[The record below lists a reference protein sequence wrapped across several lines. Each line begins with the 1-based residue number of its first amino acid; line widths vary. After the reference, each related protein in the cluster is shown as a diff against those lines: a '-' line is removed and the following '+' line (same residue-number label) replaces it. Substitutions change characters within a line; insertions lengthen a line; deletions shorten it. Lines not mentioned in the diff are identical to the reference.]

1 MPPPL
6 KLYYLSAEVAPFSE
20 TYELATFSRKIT
32 SKLHDKE
39 DVDIRVS
46 QPKYGYVSERK
57 YILREVI
64 RLKDIPVM
72 FNEGKHIINMKSCFI
87 PETRVQVYFM
97 ENNPLY
103 KSLPDL
109 IYKAR
114 NGRIFSDIDERFA
127 FFAVSVIDTLTSLFW
142 APDVFIC
149 NDWQTSFL
157 PILLREQYKQ
167 EEFYSNMKS
176 VYIIHSVNDYRKY
189 SKKTYD
195 MLGLTPGESGE
206 LIDNHICAIK
216 NADLTIAMNYESS
229 KLMDKMMKQKKL
241 FDAFESNNSMIIDV
255 PKKSNREVWKETAN
269 IIESACKKLK

>member
-1 MPPPL
+1 MAPL

-32 SKLHDKE
+32 SKLHNKE

-72 FNEGKHIINMKSCFI
+72 FNEEKHIINMKSCFI

-127 FFAVSVIDTLTSLFW
+127 FFALSAIDTLTSLFW

-195 MLGLTPGESGE
+195 MLGLTPGESGK
-206 LIDNHICAIK
+206 LIDNHICAIE

-241 FDAFESNNSMIIDV
+241 FDAFESNNSIVIDI

-269 IIESACKKLK
+269 TIESACKKLK

>member
-1 MPPPL
+1 MPHL

-20 TYELATFSRKIT
+20 TYELASFSRKIT

-64 RLKDIPVM
+64 RLKDIPVI
-72 FNEGKHIINMKSCFI
+72 FNEEKHVINMKSCFI
-87 PETRVQVYFM
+87 PETRVQVYFV

-103 KSLPDL
+103 KILPDL

-114 NGRIFSDIDERFA
+114 NGRIFSDIDEKFA
-127 FFAVSVIDTLTSLFW
+127 FFALSAIDTLTSLFW
-142 APDVFIC
+142 APDIFIC
-149 NDWQTSFL
+149 NDWQTSFV
-157 PILLREQYKQ
+157 PILLRERFKQ

-176 VYIIHSVNDYRKY
+176 VYIIHSINDYRKY
-189 SKKTYD
+189 SKHTYD
-195 MLGLTPGESGE
+195 MLGLTPGESGK
-206 LIDNHICAIK
+206 LVDNHICAIE

-229 KLMDKMMKQKKL
+229 NLMENMKKQKKL
-241 FDAFESNNSMIIDV
+241 FAAFESNNSMIIDI

-269 IIESACKKLK
+269 TIESVCKKLK

>member
-1 MPPPL
+1 MAPL

-72 FNEGKHIINMKSCFI
+72 FNEEKHIINMKSCFI

-103 KSLPDL
+103 KPLPDL

-127 FFAVSVIDTLTSLFW
+127 FFALSAIETLTSLFW

-195 MLGLTPGESGE
+195 MLGLTPGESGK
-206 LIDNHICAIK
+206 LIDNHICAIE

-241 FDAFESNNSMIIDV
+241 FDAFESNNSMIIDI

-269 IIESACKKLK
+269 TIESACKKLK

>member
-1 MPPPL
+1 MPPL

-20 TYELATFSRKIT
+20 TYELASFSRKIT
-32 SKLHDKE
+32 SKLHDK
-39 DVDIRVS
+39 DDIDIRVS

-64 RLKDIPVM
+64 RLKDIPVI
-72 FNEGKHIINMKSCFI
+72 FNEEKHVINMKSCFI

-103 KSLPDL
+103 KILPDL

-127 FFAVSVIDTLTSLFW
+127 FFALSAIDTLTSLFW
-142 APDVFIC
+142 TPDVLIC
-149 NDWQTSFL
+149 NDWQTSFV
-157 PILLREQYKQ
+157 PILLRERFKQ

-176 VYIIHSVNDYRKY
+176 LYIIHSVNDYRKY
-189 SKKTYD
+189 SKHTYD
-195 MLGLTPGESGE
+195 MLGLTPNESGK
-206 LIDNHICAIK
+206 LVDNHICAIE

-229 KLMDKMMKQKKL
+229 NLMDNMKKQKKL
-241 FDAFESNNSMIIDV
+241 FDTFESHNSMVIDI

-269 IIESACKKLK
+269 TIESVCKKLK

>member
-1 MPPPL
+1 MAPL

-20 TYELATFSRKIT
+20 TYELASFSRKIT

-39 DVDIRVS
+39 GLDIRVS

-64 RLKDIPVM
+64 RLKDIPVI
-72 FNEGKHIINMKSCFI
+72 FNEEKHVINMKSCFI
-87 PETRVQVYFM
+87 PETRVQVYFV

-103 KSLPDL
+103 KILPDL

-114 NGRIFSDIDERFA
+114 NGRIFSDIDEKFA
-127 FFAVSVIDTLTSLFW
+127 FFALSAIDTLTSLFW
-142 APDVFIC
+142 APDIFIC
-149 NDWQTSFL
+149 NDWQTSFV
-157 PILLREQYKQ
+157 PILLRERFKQ

-176 VYIIHSVNDYRKY
+176 VYIIHSINDYRKY
-189 SKKTYD
+189 SKHTYD
-195 MLGLTPGESGE
+195 MLGLTPGESGK
-206 LIDNHICAIK
+206 LVDNHICAIE

-229 KLMDKMMKQKKL
+229 NLMENMKKQKKL
-241 FDAFESNNSMIIDV
+241 FAAFESNNSMIIDI

-269 IIESACKKLK
+269 TIESVCKKLK

>member
-1 MPPPL
+1 MAPL

-20 TYELATFSRKIT
+20 TYELASFSRKIT

-64 RLKDIPVM
+64 RLKDIPVI
-72 FNEGKHIINMKSCFI
+72 FNEEKHVINMKSCFI
-87 PETRVQVYFM
+87 PETRVQVYFV

-103 KSLPDL
+103 KILPDL

-114 NGRIFSDIDERFA
+114 NGRIFSDIDEKFA
-127 FFAVSVIDTLTSLFW
+127 FFALSAIDTLTSLFW
-142 APDVFIC
+142 APDIFIC
-149 NDWQTSFL
+149 NDWQTSFV
-157 PILLREQYKQ
+157 PILLQERFKQ

-176 VYIIHSVNDYRKY
+176 VYIIHSINDYRKY
-189 SKKTYD
+189 SKHTYD
-195 MLGLTPGESGE
+195 MLGLTPGESGK
-206 LIDNHICAIK
+206 LVDNHICAIE

-229 KLMDKMMKQKKL
+229 NLMENMKKQKKL
-241 FDAFESNNSMIIDV
+241 FAAFESNNSMIIDI

-269 IIESACKKLK
+269 TIESVCKKLK

>member
-1 MPPPL
+1 MAPL

-32 SKLHDKE
+32 SKLHNKE

-72 FNEGKHIINMKSCFI
+72 FNEEKHIINMKSCFI

-103 KSLPDL
+103 KPLPDL

-127 FFAVSVIDTLTSLFW
+127 FFALSAIDTLTSLFW

-176 VYIIHSVNDYRKY
+176 VYIIHSINDYRRY

-195 MLGLTPGESGE
+195 MLGLTPGESGK
-206 LIDNHICAIK
+206 LIDNHICAIE

-241 FDAFESNNSMIIDV
+241 FDAFESNNSMIIDI

-269 IIESACKKLK
+269 TIESACKKLK

>member
-1 MPPPL
+1 MAPL

-20 TYELATFSRKIT
+20 TYELASFSRKIT

-64 RLKDIPVM
+64 RLKDIPVI
-72 FNEGKHIINMKSCFI
+72 FNEEKHVINMKSCFI

-103 KSLPDL
+103 KILPDL

-114 NGRIFSDIDERFA
+114 NGRIFSDIDEKFA
-127 FFAVSVIDTLTSLFW
+127 FFALSAIDTLTSLFW
-142 APDVFIC
+142 APDIFIC
-149 NDWQTSFL
+149 NDWQTSFV
-157 PILLREQYKQ
+157 PILLRERFKQ

-176 VYIIHSVNDYRKY
+176 VYIIHSINDYRRY
-189 SKKTYD
+189 SKHTYD
-195 MLGLTPGESGE
+195 MLGLTPGESGK
-206 LIDNHICAIK
+206 LVDNHICAIE

-229 KLMDKMMKQKKL
+229 NLMENMKKQKKL
-241 FDAFESNNSMIIDV
+241 FAAFESNNSIIIDI

-269 IIESACKKLK
+269 TIESVCKKLK

>member
-1 MPPPL
+1 MAPL

-72 FNEGKHIINMKSCFI
+72 FNEEKHIINMKSCFI

-127 FFAVSVIDTLTSLFW
+127 FFALSAIDTLTSLFW

-195 MLGLTPGESGE
+195 MLGLTPGESGK
-206 LIDNHICAIK
+206 LIDNHICAIE
-216 NADLTIAMNYESS
+216 NADLTIAINYESS

-241 FDAFESNNSMIIDV
+241 FDAFESNNSMVIDI

-269 IIESACKKLK
+269 TIESACKKLK

>member
-1 MPPPL
+1 MPPL

-20 TYELATFSRKIT
+20 TYELASFSRKIT
-32 SKLHDKE
+32 SKLHDKT
-39 DVDIRVS
+39 DIDIRVS

-64 RLKDIPVM
+64 RLKDIPVV
-72 FNEGKHIINMKSCFI
+72 FNEEQHIINMKSCFI

-114 NGRIFSDIDERFA
+114 NGRVFSDIDERFA
-127 FFAVSVIDTLTSLFW
+127 FFSMAAIDTLTSLFW

-149 NDWQTSFL
+149 NDWQTSFI
-157 PILLREQYKQ
+157 PTLLQEQFKQ

-176 VYIIHSVNDYRKY
+176 VYLIHSVNNYRKY
-189 SKKTYD
+189 SKSTYD
-195 MLGLTPGESGE
+195 MLGITPNESGK
-206 LIDNHICAIK
+206 LVDNHIMAIE
-216 NADLTIAMNYESS
+216 NSDLTIAINYESS
-229 KLMDKMMKQKKL
+229 QLLDKMKKQKKL
-241 FDAFESNNSMIIDV
+241 FETFESNNSMVIDI
-255 PKKSNREVWKETAN
+255 PKKTNRAVWKETSN
-269 IIESACKKLK
+269 TIESACRKL

>member
-1 MPPPL
+1 MAPL

-20 TYELATFSRKIT
+20 TYELASFSRKIT

-39 DVDIRVS
+39 DLDIRVS

-64 RLKDIPVM
+64 RLKDIPVI
-72 FNEGKHIINMKSCFI
+72 FNEEKHVINMKSCFI
-87 PETRVQVYFM
+87 PETRVQVYFV

-103 KSLPDL
+103 KTLPDL

-114 NGRIFSDIDERFA
+114 NGRIFSDIDEKFA
-127 FFAVSVIDTLTSLFW
+127 FFALSAIDTLTSLFW
-142 APDVFIC
+142 APDIFIC
-149 NDWQTSFL
+149 NDWQTSFV
-157 PILLREQYKQ
+157 PILLRERFKQ

-176 VYIIHSVNDYRKY
+176 VYIIHSINDYRKY
-189 SKKTYD
+189 SKHTYD
-195 MLGLTPGESGE
+195 MLGLTPGESGK
-206 LIDNHICAIK
+206 LVDNHICAIE

-229 KLMDKMMKQKKL
+229 NLMENMKKQKKL
-241 FDAFESNNSMIIDV
+241 FAAFESNNSMIIDI

-269 IIESACKKLK
+269 TIESVCKKLK

>member
-1 MPPPL
+1 MPPL

-20 TYELATFSRKIT
+20 TYELASFSRKIT
-32 SKLHDKE
+32 SKLHDKT

-64 RLKDIPVM
+64 RLKDIPVV
-72 FNEGKHIINMKSCFI
+72 FNEEQHIINMKSCFI

-114 NGRIFSDIDERFA
+114 NGRVFSDIDERFA
-127 FFAVSVIDTLTSLFW
+127 FFSMAAIDTLTSLFW
-142 APDVFIC
+142 APDIFIC
-149 NDWQTSFL
+149 NDWQTSFV
-157 PILLREQYKQ
+157 PTLLREQFKL

-176 VYIIHSVNDYRKY
+176 VYLIHSVNNYRKY
-189 SKKTYD
+189 SQSTYD
-195 MLGLTPGESGE
+195 MLGITPNESGK
-206 LIDNHICAIK
+206 LVDNHIMAIE
-216 NADLTIAMNYESS
+216 NSDLTIAINYESS
-229 KLMDKMMKQKKL
+229 QLLDKMKKQKKL
-241 FDAFESNNSMIIDV
+241 FETFESNNSMVIDI
-255 PKKSNREVWKETAN
+255 PKKTNRAVWKETSN
-269 IIESACKKLK
+269 TIESACRKL

>member
-1 MPPPL
+1 MAPL

-72 FNEGKHIINMKSCFI
+72 FNEEKHIINMKSCFI

-127 FFAVSVIDTLTSLFW
+127 FFALSAIDTLTSLFW

-195 MLGLTPGESGE
+195 MLGLTPGESGK
-206 LIDNHICAIK
+206 LIDNHICAIE
-216 NADLTIAMNYESS
+216 NA
-229 KLMDKMMKQKKL
+229 
-241 FDAFESNNSMIIDV
+241 
-255 PKKSNREVWKETAN
+255 
-269 IIESACKKLK
+269 

>member
-1 MPPPL
+1 MPPL

-20 TYELATFSRKIT
+20 TYELASFSRKIT
-32 SKLHDKE
+32 SKLHDKT

-64 RLKDIPVM
+64 RLKDIPVV
-72 FNEGKHIINMKSCFI
+72 FNEEKHIINMKSCFI

-103 KSLPDL
+103 KSLPEL

-114 NGRIFSDIDERFA
+114 NGRVFSDIDERFA
-127 FFAVSVIDTLTSLFW
+127 FFSMAAIDTLTSLFW

-149 NDWQTSFL
+149 NDWQTSFV
-157 PILLREQYKQ
+157 PTLLREQFKQ

-176 VYIIHSVNDYRKY
+176 VYLIHSVNNYRKY
-189 SKKTYD
+189 SQSTYD
-195 MLGLTPGESGE
+195 MLGITPNESGK
-206 LIDNHICAIK
+206 LVDNHIMAIE
-216 NADLTIAMNYESS
+216 NSDLTIAINYESS
-229 KLMDKMMKQKKL
+229 QLLDKMKKQKKL
-241 FDAFESNNSMIIDV
+241 FETFESNNSMVLDI
-255 PKKSNREVWKETAN
+255 PKKTNPAVWKETSN
-269 IIESACKKLK
+269 TIESACRKL

>member
-1 MPPPL
+1 MAPL

-32 SKLHDKE
+32 SKLHNKE

-72 FNEGKHIINMKSCFI
+72 FNEEKHIVNMKSCFI

-97 ENNPLY
+97 ENNLLY

-127 FFAVSVIDTLTSLFW
+127 FFALSAIDTLTSLFW

-157 PILLREQYKQ
+157 PILLREQFKQ

-195 MLGLTPGESGE
+195 MLGLTQGISGE
-206 LIDNHICAIK
+206 LIDNHICAIE

-241 FDAFESNNSMIIDV
+241 FDAFESSNSMVIDI

-269 IIESACKKLK
+269 TIESACKKLK

>member
-1 MPPPL
+1 MPPL

-20 TYELATFSRKIT
+20 TYELASFSRKIT
-32 SKLHDKE
+32 SRLHDKT

-72 FNEGKHIINMKSCFI
+72 FNEEKHIINMKSCFI

-127 FFAVSVIDTLTSLFW
+127 FFALSAIDTLTSLFW

-195 MLGLTPGESGE
+195 MLGLTPGESGK
-206 LIDNHICAIK
+206 LIDNHICAIE

-241 FDAFESNNSMIIDV
+241 FDAFESNNSMIIDI

-269 IIESACKKLK
+269 TIESACKKLK

>member
-1 MPPPL
+1 MAPL

-20 TYELATFSRKIT
+20 TYELASFSRKIT

-64 RLKDIPVM
+64 RLKDIPVI
-72 FNEGKHIINMKSCFI
+72 FNEEKHVINMKSCFI
-87 PETRVQVYFM
+87 PETRVQVYFV

-103 KSLPDL
+103 KILPDL

-114 NGRIFSDIDERFA
+114 NGRIFSDIDEKFA
-127 FFAVSVIDTLTSLFW
+127 FFALSAIDTLTSLFW
-142 APDVFIC
+142 APDIFIC
-149 NDWQTSFL
+149 NDWQTSFV
-157 PILLREQYKQ
+157 PILLQERFKQ

-176 VYIIHSVNDYRKY
+176 VYIIHSINDYRKY
-189 SKKTYD
+189 SKHTYD
-195 MLGLTPGESGE
+195 MLGLTPGESGK
-206 LIDNHICAIK
+206 LVDNHICAIE
-216 NADLTIAMNYESS
+216 NADITIAMNYESS
-229 KLMDKMMKQKKL
+229 NLMENMKKQKKL
-241 FDAFESNNSMIIDV
+241 FAAFESNNSMIIDI

-269 IIESACKKLK
+269 TIESVCKKLK

>member
-1 MPPPL
+1 MAPL

-72 FNEGKHIINMKSCFI
+72 FNEEKHIINMKSCFI

-127 FFAVSVIDTLTSLFW
+127 FFALSAIDTLTSLFW

-195 MLGLTPGESGE
+195 MLGLTPGESGK
-206 LIDNHICAIK
+206 LIDNHICAIE

-241 FDAFESNNSMIIDV
+241 FDAFESNNSMIIDI

-269 IIESACKKLK
+269 TIESACKKLK

>member
-1 MPPPL
+1 MPPL

-20 TYELATFSRKIT
+20 TYELASFSRKIT
-32 SKLHDKE
+32 SKLHDKT
-39 DVDIRVS
+39 DLDIRVS

-64 RLKDIPVM
+64 RLKDIPVV
-72 FNEGKHIINMKSCFI
+72 FNEEQHIINMKSCFI

-114 NGRIFSDIDERFA
+114 NGRVFSDIDERFA
-127 FFAVSVIDTLTSLFW
+127 FFSMAAIDTLTSLFW

-149 NDWQTSFL
+149 NDWQTSFI
-157 PILLREQYKQ
+157 PTLLQEQFKQ

-176 VYIIHSVNDYRKY
+176 VYLIHSVNNYRKY
-189 SKKTYD
+189 SQSTYA
-195 MLGLTPGESGE
+195 MLGITPNESGK
-206 LIDNHICAIK
+206 LVDNHIMAIE
-216 NADLTIAMNYESS
+216 NSDLTIAINYESS
-229 KLMDKMMKQKKL
+229 QLLDKMKKQKKL
-241 FDAFESNNSMIIDV
+241 FETFESNNSMVLDI
-255 PKKSNREVWKETAN
+255 PNKTNRAVWKEASNT
-269 IIESACKKLK
+269 IESACRKL

>member
-1 MPPPL
+1 MAPL

-20 TYELATFSRKIT
+20 TYELASFSRKIT
-32 SKLHDKE
+32 SKLHDKT

-64 RLKDIPVM
+64 RLKDIPVI
-72 FNEGKHIINMKSCFI
+72 FNEEKHIINMKSCFI

-114 NGRIFSDIDERFA
+114 NGRVFSDIDERFA
-127 FFAVSVIDTLTSLFW
+127 FFSMAAIDTLTSLFW

-149 NDWQTSFL
+149 NDWQTSFI
-157 PILLREQYKQ
+157 PTLLQEQFKQ

-176 VYIIHSVNDYRKY
+176 VYLIHSVNNYRMY
-189 SKKTYD
+189 SQSTYD
-195 MLGLTPGESGE
+195 MLGITPNKSGE
-206 LIDNHICAIK
+206 LVDNHIMAIE
-216 NADLTIAMNYESS
+216 NSDLTIAINYESS
-229 KLMDKMMKQKKL
+229 QLLDKMKKQKKL
-241 FDAFESNNSMIIDV
+241 FETFESNNSMVLDI
-255 PKKSNREVWKETAN
+255 PKKTNREVWKETSN
-269 IIESACKKLK
+269 TIESACRKL

>member
-1 MPPPL
+1 MPPL
-6 KLYYLSAEVAPFSE
+6 KLYFLSAEVAPFSE
-20 TYELATFSRKIT
+20 TYELASFSRKIT
-32 SKLHDKE
+32 SKLHDSK

-64 RLKDIPVM
+64 RLKDIPVV
-72 FNEGKHIINMKSCFI
+72 FNEEQHIINMKSCFI

-114 NGRIFSDIDERFA
+114 NGRVFSDIDERFA
-127 FFAVSVIDTLTSLFW
+127 FFSMAAIDTLTSLFW

-149 NDWQTSFL
+149 NDWQTSFI
-157 PILLREQYKQ
+157 PTLLREQFKQ

-176 VYIIHSVNDYRKY
+176 VYLIHSVNNYRKY
-189 SKKTYD
+189 SQSTYD
-195 MLGLTPGESGE
+195 MLGITPNESGK
-206 LIDNHICAIK
+206 LVDNHIMAIE
-216 NADLTIAMNYESS
+216 NSDLTIAINYESS
-229 KLMDKMMKQKKL
+229 QLLDKMKKQKKL
-241 FDAFESNNSMIIDV
+241 FETFESNNSMIINI
-255 PKKSNREVWKETAN
+255 PKKTNRDVWKETSN
-269 IIESACKKLK
+269 IIESACRKL

>member
-1 MPPPL
+1 MAPL

-72 FNEGKHIINMKSCFI
+72 FNEEKHIINMKSCFI

-114 NGRIFSDIDERFA
+114 NGRIFSDIDERFT
-127 FFAVSVIDTLTSLFW
+127 FFALSAIDTLTSLFW

-176 VYIIHSVNDYRKY
+176 VYIIHSVDNYRKY
-189 SKKTYD
+189 SKKTYN
-195 MLGLTPGESGE
+195 MLGLTPGESGK

-241 FDAFESNNSMIIDV
+241 FDAFESNNSMVIDI

-269 IIESACKKLK
+269 TIESACKKLK

>member
-1 MPPPL
+1 MPPL

-20 TYELATFSRKIT
+20 TYELASFSRKIT
-32 SKLHDKE
+32 SKLHDKD

-64 RLKDIPVM
+64 RRKDIPVI
-72 FNEGKHIINMKSCFI
+72 FNEEKHVINMKSCFI

-103 KSLPDL
+103 KILPDL

-127 FFAVSVIDTLTSLFW
+127 FFALSAIDTLTSLFW
-142 APDVFIC
+142 TPDVLIC
-149 NDWQTSFL
+149 NDWQTSFV
-157 PILLREQYKQ
+157 PILLRERFKQ
-167 EEFYSNMKS
+167 EEFYLNMKS

-189 SKKTYD
+189 SKHTYD
-195 MLGLTPGESGE
+195 MLGLTPSVSGE
-206 LIDNHICAIK
+206 LVDNHICAIE

-229 KLMDKMMKQKKL
+229 NLMDNMKKQKKL
-241 FDAFESNNSMIIDV
+241 FDAFESHNSMVIDI

-269 IIESACKKLK
+269 TIESVCKKLK

>member
-1 MPPPL
+1 MAPL

-20 TYELATFSRKIT
+20 TYELASFSRKIT

-39 DVDIRVS
+39 DLDIRVS

-64 RLKDIPVM
+64 RLKDIPVI
-72 FNEGKHIINMKSCFI
+72 FNEEKHVINMKSCFI
-87 PETRVQVYFM
+87 PETRVQVYFV

-103 KSLPDL
+103 KILPDL

-114 NGRIFSDIDERFA
+114 NGRIFSDIDEKFA
-127 FFAVSVIDTLTSLFW
+127 FFALSAIDTLTSLFW
-142 APDVFIC
+142 APDIFIC
-149 NDWQTSFL
+149 NDWQTSFV
-157 PILLREQYKQ
+157 PILLQERFKQ

-176 VYIIHSVNDYRKY
+176 VYIIHSINDYRKY
-189 SKKTYD
+189 SKYTYD
-195 MLGLTPGESGE
+195 MLGLTPGESGK
-206 LIDNHICAIK
+206 LVDNHICAIE

-229 KLMDKMMKQKKL
+229 NLMENMKKQKKL
-241 FDAFESNNSMIIDV
+241 FAAFESNNSMIIDI

-269 IIESACKKLK
+269 TIESVCKKLK